1 MFFVLAKIEGKTRPV
16 QVFFDTGCNCAI
28 LKGGVQLEFNAAL
41 LNPGP
46 FSIDVA
52 SGARVYA
59 KGE

>member
-1 MFFVLAKIEGKTRPV
+1 M

-52 SGARVYA
+52 SEARVYA
-59 KGE
+59 KDE